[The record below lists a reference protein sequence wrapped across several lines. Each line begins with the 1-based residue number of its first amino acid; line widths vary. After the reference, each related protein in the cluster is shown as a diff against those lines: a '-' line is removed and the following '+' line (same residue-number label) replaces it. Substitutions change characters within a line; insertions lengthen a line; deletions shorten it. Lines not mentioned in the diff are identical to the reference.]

1 MEYGSGNGFVILHQ
15 GKIAS
20 FWRSRKNLSTKGRKR
35 AMKNC
40 FGPAAGS
47 GRISLIREGVSLL
60 ADAAVCP

>member
-1 MEYGSGNGFVILHQ
+1 
-15 GKIAS
+15 
-20 FWRSRKNLSTKGRKR
+20 
-35 AMKNC
+35 MKNC